1 MALMAWTEAFS
12 SFTPAGTGWQDYD
25 IFTNKS
31 VPKGAIACIIATYNS
46 TGTTT
51 SIGVRADGSSLSRY
65 VLMAPYAQSTG
76 VNGVMMYVKVDSSTG
91 LIETYASATANVTFY
106 LVGYWTGVDFT
117 EKFDSAMP
125 GSASAW
131 TDVNLNTISGVPA
144 GQVASVLLADKYSS
158 AYTMGVRIN
167 GSSVVRSV
175 PIRSQASG
183 GAQTHSVT
191 MQVKTDGSGIVEVY
205 TGSTTNTLVYCLGY
219 FGPEMDYIEDI
230 QTGSIGSTG
239 WTDWDITSYIVQ
251 DGRVADVI
259 CANNR
264 NGAYV
269 YSYGVRINGSSLSR
283 YLIGDRGDGTG
294 YSFHC
299 YPTGTDASGILEL
312 YGSNSSYEYF
322 RYLGAY
328 KQKVA
333 QTQITKTVDA
343 KLIGRTQ
350 LTKTID
356 ATLAIA
362 TGTIASDLLSAT
374 GLPNSRKVFYVH
386 GRHWV
391 FTVNTN
397 SQQKGF
403 YLSSADGITWSTP
416 AIWNDVD
423 YVNDNKHFAVHYDG
437 RYFHL
442 VYAVNYSGTYFR
454 YKRGYPNLD
463 GTITW
468 DSEQQVAFTAAS
480 YYILS
485 LTTNSDGNVFF
496 TCLMNDKPYVY
507 KNANTDGT
515 WATAANFP
523 YELSATTNSYWAA
536 NIVPLASGN
545 ILALYVYNGVTVKS
559 KLWTESTDTW
569 AGEVAASTSLCY
581 VPAGQQA
588 SLAAVSSPDTGEVH
602 IAFLTT
608 VTYDLYYRR
617 RNSAGTWQ
625 TEEWMETCFASMAP
639 CLGFDETNNDL
650 YLFTT
655 NQLASGTVAYW
666 KRSSAGSWSGA
677 AVAFVT
683 GQTNLLNSGMTGC
696 NFDAYGKRLGVIW
709 FTGTGSPYTEKIAW
723 LTFGNQPL
731 ISKTIGAT
739 LYSDKTKTIQKTI
752 NARLKGPK
760 QVTKAIDAAICWPF
774 TYVKSHAIGSA
785 TGAGTNYQVKVKV
798 FRGAGS
804 DSGDTCYNIPCSSDF
819 HDLRFLDS
827 TGAVIDSWCESVNGT
842 TDSTWWVEIRDNISS
857 TGTTIYVAVDPNYN
871 YPFGADQTE
880 MDATFPLAEHFYGA
894 NTSAWV
900 TARCSQGG
908 GGKPWAYAQEET
920 IASSIAKLV
929 VSEAYPGFI
938 QSDASFAL
946 GYAIRTKWRLPNTG
960 MVTSGDCIGFGFGQM
975 EVSERVAIGAIKALG
990 VADYGMVRQGSGGS
1004 SYTTYIGT
1012 CGLGTG
1018 SCRALPD
1025 STYHIDEIRRT
1036 STQCKFILNLETGS
1050 PYYAETDTTRYP
1062 AGSKQLILS
1071 AYESYTGGG
1080 AGYLETDWI
1089 LIRKFVET
1097 EPAHGAWG
1105 TLTKRT
1111 SMNKKINATLTGAGG
1126 HKIYK
1131 TIDADL
1137 KGPKQTSKTVNA
1149 RLRKSTAL
1157 SKAIDARLKKVQST
1171 SKTIDARLKKTGNQ
1185 ITKNVNADLK
1195 GPLQKT
1201 KNIDARLKKSQS
1213 TSKVINARLKKSQST
1228 TKTLDARLKKAQ
1240 TLSKTIDAKLRPVA
1254 KTKTIDARL
1263 KKAQSTT
1270 KAIDARLKK
1279 SQSTTKAIDARL
1291 KKSQSTTKTINAT
1304 LIAGV
1309 VQHQLTKTINSRL
1322 KAINTLSKTIDSRL
1336 KKSQTA
1342 TKTIDA
1348 RLLKP
1353 GNQLTKPINARLKKS
1368 TATSKT
1374 IDARLKK
1381 LGSQLSKTVDARI
1394 KKTGIQLTKTINATL
1409 TIANPPS
1416 FFYLK
1421 GAIAAMVRLRGRR
1434 ESDPSLLGA
1443 LDADLQGRERPKVY
1457 LSGVK
1462 IDKYLLDALKQ

>member
-51 SIGVRADGSSLSRY
+51 SIGVRTNGSALNRY

-76 VNGVMMYVKVDSSTG
+76 VNGVMMYVKVNASDG
-91 LIETYASATANVTFY
+91 LIETYASATVNVTFY
-106 LVGYWTGVDFT
+106 LVGWWTGVDFT

-230 QTGSIGSTG
+230 QTGSIGATG

-333 QTQITKTVDA
+333 QTQITKTINA

-356 ATLAIA
+356 AAI
-362 TGTIASDLLSAT
+362 TRPIGTPTTAIRVVDQGPPMNRHMFYAH
-374 GLPNSRKVFYVH
+374 GYHYVFFAADTEVRGCYA
-386 GRHWV
+386 
-391 FTVNTN
+391 
-397 SQQKGF
+397 
-403 YLSSADGITWSTP
+403 SSADGITWGSPVRWDTQNVGYIDMGARY
-416 AIWNDVD
+416 AI
-423 YVNDNKHFAVHYDG
+423 HYDG
-437 RYFHL
+437 KYVHL
-442 VYAVNYSGTYFR
+442 AYMHGSNAGFR
-454 YKRGYPNLD
+454 YRRGYPELD

-468 DSEQQVAFTAAS
+468 DSEQTVDSGGYVVFLHS
-480 YYILS
+480 II
-485 LTTNSDGNVFF
+485 TNTDGNVFVSLLKDG
-496 TCLMNDKPYVY
+496 TNYYPYVY

-515 WATAANFP
+515 WSTAANFP
-523 YELSATTNSYWAA
+523 YQLSATAGTSRKTVLVA
-536 NIVPLASGN
+536 LAGGN
-545 ILALYVYNGVTVKS
+545 ILALYAVNGATIKE
-559 KLWTESTDTW
+559 KLWNESTDTW
-569 AGEVAASTSLCY
+569 GSEAAASTSLPY
-581 VPAGQQA
+581 LQTYYSGGFT
-588 SLAAVSSPDTGEVH
+588 AVGSPDTGEVF

-608 VTYDLYYRR
+608 STYDLYVRR
-617 RNSAGTWQ
+617 RNNSGTWQ
-625 TEEWMETCFASMAP
+625 TEEWFATATSTQIP
-639 CLGFDETNNDL
+639 ELGFDETNNEL
-650 YLFTT
+650 YLFVT
-655 NQLASGTVAYW
+655 NVNT
-666 KRSSAGSWSGA
+666 
-677 AVAFVT
+677 
-683 GQTNLLNSGMTGC
+683 
-696 NFDAYGKRLGVIW
+696 
-709 FTGTGSPYTEKIAW
+709 TGSIDYQKRTSGGTWTGSW
-723 LTFGNQPL
+723 LTFASGQTDLCNGGNTQCVYDAINKKLGVMWVVGTADPWTL
-731 ISKTIGAT
+731 KYAWMSFGDQTRISKAINAT
-739 LYSDKTKTIQKTI
+739 LYSDKTKTLHQTI
-752 NARLKGPK
+752 DARLKGPIQK
-760 QVTKAIDAAICWPF
+760 TKTIDSTICWPY

-785 TGAGTNYQVKVKV
+785 SGAGTNYQVKVKV

-842 TDSTWWVEIRDNISS
+842 TDSTWWVEIRDDISS
-857 TGTTIYVAVDPNYN
+857 SGTTIYVAVDPNYN

-880 MDATFPLAEHFYGA
+880 MDATFPFADHFYG
-894 NTSAWV
+894 S
-900 TARCSQGG
+900 
-908 GGKPWAYAQEET
+908 T
-920 IASSIAKLV
+920 INQTKWPSGMQMNVPSGSLLQADFDQATDSYYTGSNYNV
-929 VSEAYPGFI
+929 
-938 QSDASFAL
+938 
-946 GYAIRTKWRLPNTG
+946 GYALRVKWKIPDVTMNTAASW
-960 MVTSGDCIGFGFGQM
+960 VAVGFNWNKYTQECATM
-975 EVSERVAIGAIKALG
+975 GAYKDLG
-990 VADYGMVRQGSGGS
+990 LTYQGYARRGS
-1004 SYTTYIGT
+1004 NGTLYTTYIGAS
-1012 CGLGTG
+1012 GGGSGT
-1018 SCRALPD
+1018 SRSLPF
-1025 STYHIDEIRRT
+1025 SSLLIDEIQRT
-1036 STQCKFILNLETGS
+1036 SAKCKWLLSTGS
-1050 PYYAETDTTRYP
+1050 YSEDTDTTHYP
-1062 AGSKQLILS
+1062 AGNATICIWVDNAGTGS
-1071 AYESYTGGG
+1071 AYESF
-1080 AGYLETDWI
+1080 DFI
-1089 LIRKFVET
+1089 LLRKFVAS

-1111 SMNKKINATLTGAGG
+1111 SMNKKINATITSAGS

-1137 KGPKQTSKTVNA
+1137 KGPKQTSKTINA

-1171 SKTIDARLKKTGNQ
+1171 SKAID
-1185 ITKNVNADLK
+1185 
-1195 GPLQKT
+1195 
-1201 KNIDARLKKSQS
+1201 
-1213 TSKVINARLKKSQST
+1213 ARLKKSQST
-1228 TKTLDARLKKAQ
+1228 TKTLNARLKKAQ
-1240 TLSKTIDAKLRPVA
+1240 TLTKTVDAKLRPVA

-1263 KKAQSTT
+1263 KKSQTATKTIDSRLKKSQSTSKTIDARLKKTGITQTKTIDSRLKKSQSTSKAIDSRLKKSQSGT
-1270 KAIDARLKK
+1270 KAIDARLRK
-1279 SQSTTKAIDARL
+1279 SQSVTKTINATLIAGAVQHQLTKTINSRLRTTKTLNKNIDARL
-1291 KKSQSTTKTINAT
+1291 KKSQSTTKT
-1304 LIAGV
+1304 L
-1309 VQHQLTKTINSRL
+1309 
-1322 KAINTLSKTIDSRL
+1322 
-1336 KKSQTA
+1336 
-1342 TKTIDA
+1342 DA

-1353 GNQLTKPINARLKKS
+1353 GNQLTKTVNARLRKS
-1368 TATSKT
+1368 TALSKT

-1381 LGSQLSKTVDARI
+1381 VGTQVSKTVNARI
-1394 KKTGIQLTKTINATL
+1394 KKPNNQITKAIGATL
-1409 TIANPPS
+1409 VTANPPS
-1416 FFYLK
+1416 YFYLN
-1421 GAIAAMVRLRGRR
+1421 GTTSAVIMLRGRH
-1434 ESDPSLLGA
+1434 ELNPSLNGELGEA
-1443 LDADLQGRERPKVY
+1443 LSGKERSIVLLQ
-1457 LSGVK
+1457 GVK
-1462 IDKYLLDALKQ
+1462 IDKYLMDALKQ